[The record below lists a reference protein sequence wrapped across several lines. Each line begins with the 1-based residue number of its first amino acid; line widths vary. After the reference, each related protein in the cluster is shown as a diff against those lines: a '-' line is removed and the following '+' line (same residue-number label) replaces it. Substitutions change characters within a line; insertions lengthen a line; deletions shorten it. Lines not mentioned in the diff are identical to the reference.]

1 MKRHLKEN
9 SQRTLTDLHTKMLE
23 IWINFSNDGYQKL
36 VRSMP
41 QRTKAIIKP
50 KSDVS
55 VRYY

>member
-50 KSDVS
+50 KSDVMA
-55 VRYY
+55 Y